1 MKVFKTILRTTLFW
15 LLALVGLRIYTSY
28 ESENSN
34 LVHYRASALPESV
47 IQHLHN
53 QYNCS
58 CPNCDTA
65 TGNNETATTDETPTT
80 DLAASIPAT
89 CKSFY
94 DGCNTCNR
102 LADGGTACT
111 RMACESYGQP
121 KCLDEETTTGTTT
134 SLLPTASQ
142 PTTTEGISSLEKR
155 IAELEKNHWAL
166 VQELQTIFSTP
177 EGQKLLPA
185 PTPVA
190 NPAAQN

>member
-58 CPNCDTA
+58 CANCDTA
-65 TGNNETATTDETPTT
+65 TRENEPSTTDV
-80 DLAASIPAT
+80 AVNIPAT
-89 CKSFY
+89 CKTFY

-102 LADGGTACT
+102 LADGETACT
-111 RMACESYGQP
+111 RMACESYGEP

-134 SLLPTASQ
+134 SLLPTAPQ
-142 PTTTEGISSLEKR
+142 PMTNEEISSLEKR
-155 IAELEKNHWAL
+155 IAELEKNHWTL
-166 VQELQTIFSTP
+166 VQELQNIFSTP

-185 PTPVA
+185 PTPIA
-190 NPAAQN
+190 HPTLQN

>member
-15 LLALVGLRIYTSY
+15 LLALGGLRIYTSY

-58 CPNCDTA
+58 CQNCDTA
-65 TGNNETATTDETPTT
+65 TRENEPSIANETSTT
-80 DLAASIPAT
+80 DLAASIPAS

-111 RMACESYGQP
+111 RMACESYGEP

-134 SLLPTASQ
+134 SLLPTAPQS
-142 PTTTEGISSLEKR
+142 TTNEEISSLEKR
-155 IAELEKNHWAL
+155 ISELEKNHWTL

-190 NPAAQN
+190 NPAVQN